1 MALNNIQLSVELERS
16 VPMAPPLVGMTVVDL
31 TRVLAGPYCTML
43 LGDMGAEVI
52 KIERPDGGD
61 DTRGFGPPYLNG
73 ESAMFLAINRNKKSL
88 TLNLKHPDA
97 KRVLTK
103 LIERADVLVENF
115 RPGTMASLGFDYET
129 VHRRNPRLI
138 YCAISGFGLTGPYA
152 GRGGYDTIAQAMSG
166 IMSATG
172 HPDMPPAKA
181 GVPIADIGTGM
192 FAAFGIVC
200 AYIARQHTG
209 VGQLVDTSL
218 FETSIALSLVESA
231 TFLAGGELPS
241 PLGSTHRRNAPHG
254 AFRAKDGYIAI
265 AADSAHFWKRF
276 CQILGLES
284 LLDDPRF
291 KTNADR
297 VANKQLLQEIV
308 ERVTSTREGSYWLEK
323 LDAAEIPCGPVNS
336 YAEVFEEPHV
346 LAREMLMEVDHP
358 VAGRVKTTGF
368 NVKLSQTPSAM
379 RFPAPTLGQHTRH
392 VLHRLG
398 YQDEVI

>member
-1 MALNNIQLSVELERS
+1 
-16 VPMAPPLVGMTVVDL
+16 MAPPLTGLTVVDL

-88 TLNLKHPDA
+88 TLNLKHPEA
-97 KRVLTK
+97 KTIFSK
-103 LIERADVLVENF
+103 LLERADVVVENF
-115 RPGTMASLGFDYET
+115 RPGTMANLGFDYAA
-129 VHRRNPRLI
+129 VHRLNPRMI
-138 YCAISGFGLTGPYA
+138 YCSISGFGQTGPYA
-152 GRGGYDTIAQAMSG
+152 DRGGYDTIAQAMSG

-200 AYIARQHTG
+200 AYIARQQTG
-209 VGQLVDTSL
+209 EGQLIDTSL
-218 FETSIALSLVESA
+218 LDTSIALSLVESA

-254 AFRAKDGYIAI
+254 AFRVKDGYIAI

-276 CQILGLES
+276 CQILGLEP
-284 LLDDPRF
+284 LLDEPRF
-291 KTNADR
+291 TTNADR
-297 VANKQLLQEIV
+297 VANKQLLQDLI
-308 ERVTSTREGSYWLEK
+308 ERVTITREGRYWLEQ
-323 LDAAEIPCGPVNS
+323 LQAAEIPCGPVNS
-336 YAEVFEEPHV
+336 YAEVFQDPHV
-346 LAREMLMEVDHP
+346 LARQMLAEVHHP
-358 VAGRVKTTGF
+358 VAGAVKMTGI
-368 NVKLSQTPSAM
+368 NVKLSQTPGAI
-379 RFPAPTLGQHTRH
+379 RLPAPTLGQHTRE
-392 VLHRLG
+392 VLHTLG
-398 YQDEVI
+398 YTDGEIDHLKTAGVI

>member
-1 MALNNIQLSVELERS
+1 
-16 VPMAPPLVGMTVVDL
+16 MAPPLTGITVVDL

-73 ESAMFLAINRNKKSL
+73 ESAMFLAINRNKQSM
-88 TLNLKHPDA
+88 TLNLKHSEA
-97 KRVLTK
+97 KTILGK

-115 RPGTMASLGFDYET
+115 RPGTMANLGFAYEAT
-129 VHRRNPRLI
+129 RQLNPRLI
-138 YCAISGFGLTGPYA
+138 YCSISGFGQTGPYA
-152 GRGGYDTIAQAMSG
+152 SRGGYDTIAQAMSG

-200 AYIARQHTG
+200 AYIARQRTG
-209 VGQLVDTSL
+209 EGQLVDTSL
-218 FETSIALSLVESA
+218 LDTSIALSLVESA
-231 TFLAGGELPS
+231 TFLAGGELPA

-254 AFRAKDGYIAI
+254 AFRVKDGYIAI
-265 AADSAHFWKRF
+265 TADSAHFWQRF
-276 CQILGLES
+276 CQIMELEA

-297 VANKQLLQEIV
+297 VANKHLLQEII
-308 ERVTSTREGSYWLEK
+308 ENVTATREGSYWLEK
-323 LDAAEIPCGPVNS
+323 LGDAEIPCGPVNS
-336 YAEVFEEPHV
+336 YAEVFNDPHV
-346 LAREMLMEVDHP
+346 LARQMLMEVEHP
-358 VAGRVKTTGF
+358 LAGRVKMTGI
-368 NVKLSQTPSAM
+368 NVKLSHTPGALQ
-379 RFPAPTLGQHTRH
+379 RPAPTLGQHTH
-392 VLHRLG
+392 QVLHTLG
-398 YQDEVI
+398 YQDQAINQLKIAGVI

>member
-1 MALNNIQLSVELERS
+1 
-16 VPMAPPLVGMTVVDL
+16 MAPPLTGLTVVDL

-73 ESAMFLAINRNKKSL
+73 ESAMFLAINRNKKSI
-88 TLNLKHPDA
+88 TLNLKHSEA
-97 KRVLTK
+97 KRIFTK
-103 LIERADVLVENF
+103 LVERSDVLVENF
-115 RPGTMASLGFDYET
+115 RPGTMTSLGFDYAT
-129 VHRRNPRLI
+129 ISRINPRII
-138 YCAISGFGLTGPYA
+138 YCSISGFGHTGPYA
-152 GRGGYDTIAQAMSG
+152 DRGGYDTIAQAMSG

-200 AYIARQHTG
+200 AYIARQRTG
-209 VGQLVDTSL
+209 EGQLIDTSL
-218 FETSIALSLVESA
+218 LDTSIALSLVESA

-254 AFRAKDGYIAI
+254 TFRVKDGYIAI
-265 AADSAHFWKRF
+265 AADSAHFWKRL
-276 CQILGLES
+276 CQILGLEP

-297 VANKQLLQEIV
+297 VANKQLLQDLIEG
-308 ERVTSTREGSYWLEK
+308 VTTSREGRYWLER
-323 LDAAEIPCGPVNS
+323 LQAAEIPCGPVNS
-336 YAEVFEEPHV
+336 YAEVFQDPHV
-346 LAREMLMEVDHP
+346 LAREMLAEVHHP
-358 VAGRVKTTGF
+358 VAGAVKMTGI
-368 NVKLSQTPSAM
+368 NVKLSQTPGAI
-379 RFPAPTLGQHTRH
+379 RLPAPTLGQHTRE
-392 VLHRLG
+392 VLHTLG
-398 YQDEVI
+398 YTDGEIDPLKTAGVI

>member
-1 MALNNIQLSVELERS
+1 
-16 VPMAPPLVGMTVVDL
+16 MAPPLAGITVVDL

-73 ESAMFLAINRNKKSL
+73 ESAMFLAINRNKKSI
-88 TLNLKHPDA
+88 TLNLKQAEA
-97 KRVLTK
+97 KAILTK
-103 LIERADVLVENF
+103 LIARADVLVENF
-115 RPGTMASLGFDYET
+115 RPGTMANLGFDYEA
-129 VHRRNPRLI
+129 VSQLNPRLI
-138 YCAISGFGLTGPYA
+138 YCSISGFGQTGPYA
-152 GRGGYDTIAQAMSG
+152 NRGGYDTIAQAMSG

-181 GVPIADIGTGM
+181 GVPIADIGTGL

-200 AYIARQHTG
+200 ACIARQHTG

-218 FETSIALSLVESA
+218 LDTSIALSLVESA

-254 AFRAKDGYIAI
+254 AFRVKDGYIAI

-276 CQILGLES
+276 CQILGLET

-297 VANKQLLQEIV
+297 VTHKQLLQEFV
-308 ERVTSTREGSYWLEK
+308 ENVTATREGHYWLEK

-336 YAEVFEEPHV
+336 YAEVFQNPHV
-346 LAREMLMEVDHP
+346 LARDMLTEVNHP
-358 VAGRVKTTGF
+358 VAGLVKMTGL
-368 NVKLSQTPSAM
+368 NVKLTNTPGEM
-379 RFPAPTLGQHTRH
+379 RLPAPTLGQHTRD
-392 VLHRLG
+392 VLHTLG
-398 YQDEVI
+398 YPDAAIEQFKAAGAI

>member
-1 MALNNIQLSVELERS
+1 
-16 VPMAPPLVGMTVVDL
+16 MAPPLTGLTVVDL

-73 ESAMFLAINRNKKSL
+73 ESAMFLAINRNKKSI
-88 TLNLKHPDA
+88 TLDLKLPEA
-97 KRVLTK
+97 KTIFSK
-103 LIERADVLVENF
+103 LLERADVVVENF
-115 RPGTMASLGFDYET
+115 RPGTMAKLGFDYAA
-129 VHRRNPRLI
+129 VHRLHPRMI
-138 YCAISGFGLTGPYA
+138 YCSISGFGQTGPYA
-152 GRGGYDTIAQAMSG
+152 DRGGYDTIAQAMSG

-200 AYIARQHTG
+200 AYIARQRTG
-209 VGQLVDTSL
+209 EGQFIDTSL
-218 FETSIALSLVESA
+218 LETSIALSLVESA

-254 AFRAKDGYIAI
+254 AFRVKDGYIAI

-276 CQILGLES
+276 CQVLGLEP

-291 KTNADR
+291 KTNAAR
-297 VANKQLLQEIV
+297 VANKQLLQDLI
-308 ERVTSTREGSYWLEK
+308 ERVTLTREGTYWLER
-323 LDAAEIPCGPVNS
+323 LQAAEIPCGPVNS
-336 YAEVFEEPHV
+336 YAEVFQDPHV
-346 LAREMLMEVDHP
+346 LAREMLAEVHHP
-358 VAGRVKTTGF
+358 VAGAVKMTGI
-368 NVKLSQTPSAM
+368 NVKLSQTPGAVHL
-379 RFPAPTLGQHTRH
+379 PAPTLGQHTRE
-392 VLHRLG
+392 VLHTLG
-398 YQDEVI
+398 YTDGEINHLKTAGVI

>member
-1 MALNNIQLSVELERS
+1 
-16 VPMAPPLVGMTVVDL
+16 MAPPLAGITVVDL

-73 ESAMFLAINRNKKSL
+73 ESAMFLAINRNKQSV
-88 TLNLKHPDA
+88 TLNLKHAEA
-97 KRVLTK
+97 KTILSK
-103 LIERADVLVENF
+103 LIEGADVLVENF

-129 VHRRNPRLI
+129 ARQLNPRLI
-138 YCAISGFGLTGPYA
+138 YCSISGFGQTGPYA
-152 GRGGYDTIAQAMSG
+152 SRGGYDTIAQAMSG

-200 AYIARQHTG
+200 AYIARQRTG
-209 VGQLVDTSL
+209 EGQLVDTSL
-218 FETSIALSLVESA
+218 LDTSIALSLVESA
-231 TFLAGGELPS
+231 TFLAGGELPA

-254 AFRAKDGYIAI
+254 AFRVKDGYIAI
-265 AADSAHFWKRF
+265 TADSAHFWRRF
-276 CQILGLES
+276 CQIMELEA

-297 VANKQLLQEIV
+297 VANKQLLQSIIEN
-308 ERVTSTREGSYWLEK
+308 VTATHEGSYWLEK
-323 LDAAEIPCGPVNS
+323 LGDAEIPCGPVNS
-336 YAEVFEEPHV
+336 YAEVFNDPHV
-346 LAREMLMEVDHP
+346 LARQMLMEVEHP
-358 VAGRVKTTGF
+358 VAGRVRMTGI
-368 NVKLSQTPSAM
+368 NVKLSRTPGALQ
-379 RFPAPTLGQHTRH
+379 RPAPTLGQHTH
-392 VLHRLG
+392 QVLRTLG
-398 YQDEVI
+398 YQDQTIDQLKVAGVI

>member
-1 MALNNIQLSVELERS
+1 
-16 VPMAPPLVGMTVVDL
+16 MAPPLSGITVVDL

-43 LGDMGAEVI
+43 LGDMGAEVV

-73 ESAMFLAINRNKKSL
+73 ESAMFLAINRNKKSI
-88 TLNLKHPDA
+88 TLNLKQAEA
-97 KRVLTK
+97 KAIFTK
-103 LIERADVLVENF
+103 LVERADVLVENF
-115 RPGTMASLGFDYET
+115 RPGTMANLGFDYEA
-129 VHRRNPRLI
+129 VSRLNPRLI
-138 YCAISGFGLTGPYA
+138 YCSISGFGQTGPYA
-152 GRGGYDTIAQAMSG
+152 NRGGYDTIAQAMSG

-218 FETSIALSLVESA
+218 LDTSIALSLVESA

-276 CQILGLES
+276 CQILGLET

-297 VANKQLLQEIV
+297 VAHKQQLQELV
-308 ERVTSTREGSYWLEK
+308 ENVTATRAGHYWLEQ
-323 LDAAEIPCGPVNS
+323 LDAADIPCGPVNS
-336 YAEVFEEPHV
+336 YAEVFQDPHV
-346 LAREMLMEVDHP
+346 LARDMLTEVNHP
-358 VAGRVKTTGF
+358 VAGLVKMTGL
-368 NVKLSQTPSAM
+368 NVKLTNTPGEM
-379 RFPAPTLGQHTRH
+379 RLPAPTLGQHTH
-392 VLHRLG
+392 DVLHMLG
-398 YQDEVI
+398 YSDAAIDQFKASGAI

>member
-1 MALNNIQLSVELERS
+1 
-16 VPMAPPLVGMTVVDL
+16 MAPPLSGITVVDL

-43 LGDMGAEVI
+43 LGDMGAEVV

-73 ESAMFLAINRNKKSL
+73 ESAMFLAINRNKKSI
-88 TLNLKHPDA
+88 TLNLKQAEA
-97 KRVLTK
+97 KAIFTK
-103 LIERADVLVENF
+103 LVERADVLVENF
-115 RPGTMASLGFDYET
+115 RPGTMANLGFDYEA
-129 VHRRNPRLI
+129 VSRLNPRLI
-138 YCAISGFGLTGPYA
+138 YCSISGFGQTGPYA
-152 GRGGYDTIAQAMSG
+152 NRGGYDTIAQAMSG

-218 FETSIALSLVESA
+218 LDTSIALSLVESA

-276 CQILGLES
+276 CQILGLET

-291 KTNADR
+291 KTN
-297 VANKQLLQEIV
+297 
-308 ERVTSTREGSYWLEK
+308 VTATRAGHYWLEQ
-323 LDAAEIPCGPVNS
+323 LDAADIPCGPVNS
-336 YAEVFEEPHV
+336 YAEVFQDPHV
-346 LAREMLMEVDHP
+346 LARDMLTEVNHP
-358 VAGRVKTTGF
+358 VAGLVKMTGL
-368 NVKLSQTPSAM
+368 NVKLTNTPGEM
-379 RFPAPTLGQHTRH
+379 RLPAPTLGQHTH
-392 VLHRLG
+392 DVLHMLG
-398 YQDEVI
+398 YSDAAIDQFKASGAI